1 MQEEKRKKKTI
12 RHIITFTW
20 IILGLIL
27 ITLACTVGE
36 TGFTSLLAKLFFLGT
51 IPVIVLVCN
60 LRSKD

>member
-1 MQEEKRKKKTI
+1 MKNTI
-12 RHIITFTW
+12 RYIISSIW

-51 IPVIVLVCN
+51 IPVIVLVCYF
-60 LRSKD
+60 RRQD